1 MNAHLFEV
9 LGKYG
14 GLGGLVIGLVL
25 LVFRDIIQR
34 ATTKKG
40 FAPSQAF
47 RLLQS
52 AMYLVFVIGVLG
64 ISAWAVVSI
73 VSHRTSTGEVRGRVM
88 DKNTRRGVENTEIVA
103 TGKAETVKSDH
114 EGTFVYPVDG
124 ISPEANRIHL
134 YFTKDGYEVSDQTV
148 TVGDSIDVFLLPALT
163 KAQLVPDPDK
173 NPPPAQPQMVT
184 VAETYWSDEAAS
196 GACDAVGAW
205 ATVCT
210 PEKPAEW
217 TITYQHFELTGDRA
231 GCRWAECL
239 PAGEVTA
246 TRACY
251 KFRTQGHS
259 EECHAF
265 SGNTG
270 IHYSKGR
277 LDVVW
282 THPATTTASH
292 AALSVPAISDLA
304 KADSAKP

>member
-34 ATTKKG
+34 ATAKKG
-40 FAPSQAF
+40 LQPGQSF

-52 AMYLVFVIGVLG
+52 AMYLVFVIGVVG
-64 ISAWAVVSI
+64 IAAWAVVS
-73 VSHRTSTGEVRGRVM
+73 VMSRRVSTGEIRGRVM
-88 DKNTRRGVENTEIVA
+88 DKSTKRGIEDAEIVA
-103 TGKAETVKSDH
+103 TGKAETTKSDH
-114 EGTFVYPVDG
+114 EGTFVFPVDG
-124 ISPEANRIHL
+124 VSPEANRIHL
-134 YFTKDGYEVSDQTV
+134 YFTKDGYEVGDQTAK
-148 TVGDSIDVFLLPALT
+148 VGDNIDVFLVPALT

-173 NPPPAQPQMVT
+173 NPPPPKPEMVST
-184 VAETYWSDEAAS
+184 SETYLSDDVAS
-196 GACDAVGAW
+196 GACADMGAW
-205 ATVCT
+205 ATLCT
-210 PEKPAEW
+210 PDKPADW

-239 PAGEVTA
+239 PAGEIT
-246 TRACY
+246 TTKACY

-259 EECHAF
+259 DECHAF
-265 SGNTG
+265 SSNTG

-282 THPATTTASH
+282 THPAAATTTR
-292 AALSVPAISDLA
+292 AALNP
-304 KADSAKP
+304 